1 MRSRKQKPEDKRMGR
16 WEGGQF
22 LNLSTSQLPNFSSAR
37 LTAYVSRLTGSEK
50 GMALLM
56 TILIVVLLFLLIMD
70 INERSYLALTRAK
83 NSVNSLNASYIMRSG
98 VSAAMGFLEL
108 DAKGSA
114 VDTLTEEWAQE
125 ITRFPVGEGTVSV
138 HIVDEASKF
147 NINTLVSPQGKIIEK
162 QVERFGR
169 LLSVAELEDGLSSR
183 VAEWLQKN
191 REELS
196 YSFADISEL
205 LLVPDFTIDTFKK
218 IERYITV
225 YTDRR
230 NEFNININTVSREVL
245 TALSPSL
252 NETLVEAILEYRK
265 EHPFKVERAGDLN
278 QVTGFSDATLRTTF
292 SDVLDVKSSDFTVK
306 VEANVSDTI
315 RKGMAAV
322 NRGGGKVKL
331 VAWKEE

>member
-1 MRSRKQKPEDKRMGR
+1 M
-16 WEGGQF
+16 
-22 LNLSTSQLPNFSSAR
+22 NN
-37 LTAYVSRLTGSEK
+37 K

-56 TILIVVLLFLLIMD
+56 TILIVVLLSLLIMD

-114 VDTLTEEWAQE
+114 VDTLKEEWAQE
-125 ITRFPVGEGTVSV
+125 ITRFPVAEGTVSV

-147 NINTLVSPQGKIIEK
+147 NINTLVSPQGKIVEK

-169 LLSVAELEDGLSSR
+169 LLRIADLEEGISRR
-183 VAEWLQKN
+183 VAEWLQRN
-191 REELS
+191 REDIS
-196 YSFADISEL
+196 YSLTDISEL
-205 LLVPDFTIDTFKK
+205 LLVPDFTIDNFKK

-230 NEFNININTVSREVL
+230 NEFNININTVGREVL
-245 TALSPSL
+245 TALSPRL
-252 NETLVEAILEYRK
+252 NETIVEAILEYRK
-265 EHPFKVERAGDLN
+265 EHPFKAEHAADIN
-278 QVTGFSDATLRTTF
+278 QVPGLSDMELRTSF
-292 SDVLDVKSSDFTVK
+292 SDVLDIKSYNFSVQ

-315 RKGMAAV
+315 RRGMAVV

>member
-1 MRSRKQKPEDKRMGR
+1 MDIEVQGKTLESRTFFMFRV
-16 WEGGQF
+16 
-22 LNLSTSQLPNFSSAR
+22 LR
-37 LTAYVSRLTGSEK
+37 LTSHLSRLTGSEK

-56 TILIVVLLFLLIMD
+56 TILIVVLLSLLIMD

-147 NINTLVSPQGKIIEK
+147 NINTLVSPQGNIIEK

-169 LLSVAELEDGLSSR
+169 LLRIADIEDGLSR
-183 VAEWLQKN
+183 RAAEWLQKN
-191 REELS
+191 REEIS
-196 YSFADISEL
+196 YSFTDISEL
-205 LLVPDFTIDTFKK
+205 LLVPDFTIDNFKK

-225 YTDRR
+225 YTDRK

-265 EHPFKVERAGDLN
+265 EHPFKIERAGDLN
-278 QVTGFSDATLRTTF
+278 QVTGFSDAALRTTF